1 MPIQFYPQNRIF
13 KLDTKSTSYVLQIGN
28 YDYMLHLYYGAS
40 VSDAELGYMAYTCPH
55 GAHFPRVESENAENP
70 FFSKDLHRM
79 EYSCNGC
86 GDFRGSALTIRRSTG
101 TEDTDIQYVSHKIY
115 AGKPK
120 IDGQP
125 ATYADENEATTLEIL
140 CKDHVSCAEVTLFY
154 TVFERYGAMT
164 RHTVV
169 RNTSDVPMDIKR
181 VLSTCVDF
189 HDASD
194 MDFIHLYGGAC
205 KERRYE
211 RTPLLYSMQGVSSKR
226 GCSSHMQNPFIALCS
241 HDATEEYGDAYGF
254 NLVYTGNFIATAE
267 MDSDCGARV
276 LMGINPEGFTWHLE
290 PNESFTTPEAVMVYS
305 NEGLGGM
312 SRTFH
317 KLYRNNLCRGY
328 WKNRKRPIL
337 INNWEATY
345 FNFDDEKLYD
355 IAKTAS
361 ELGIEMLV
369 MDDGWFGDRN
379 SSHSGLGDWFV
390 NEEKLKGGLSK
401 LTERVNALGMKFGI
415 WFEPEMVSRRSELYK
430 EHPDW
435 VLKTTD
441 RHKSISRYQYVL
453 DMSRQ
458 DVRDYLFG
466 CITNVL
472 DRANITYVKWDFNR
486 SLTEVGSVLLEAD
499 RQQEVF
505 HRYVLGLY
513 ELLERILTAY
523 PKLLL
528 EGCASGGGRFDP
540 AWLYYAPQ
548 IWASDDSDA
557 IERLDIQYGT
567 SMCYPTSS
575 VGAHVSA
582 CPNHQVGRTTP
593 LQTRGNVAMAGTFG
607 YELDLTKLTDEEKE
621 MVRKQCKD
629 YHKYFNVIHN
639 GELYRLISPWKDRTK
654 CAWMYVSE
662 DKNEALVTYVVIRYR
677 VFQRNYLRLSGLD
690 PNKRYRNEQTGQIL
704 SGDTLMNVGINIQEN
719 LRDYDSCTFHF
730 IAVES

>member
-1 MPIQFYPQNRIF
+1 MSIQFFPENRIF
-13 KLDTKSTSYVLQIGN
+13 KLDSKDTSYVLQVGN
-28 YDYMLHLYYGAS
+28 YNYLLHLYYGAR
-40 VSDAELGYMAYTCPH
+40 VSDAELGYLAYTCPH

-86 GDFRGSALTIRRSTG
+86 GDFRGSALTIKRSVG

-120 IDGQP
+120 IAGQP
-125 ATYADENEATTLEIL
+125 ATYADENEAATLEIL
-140 CKDHVSCAEVTLFY
+140 CKDNVSGAEVTLFY
-154 TVFERYGAMT
+154 SVFENYAAMT
-164 RHTVV
+164 RYVTV
-169 RNTSDVPMDIKR
+169 RNASDIPMDIKR

-189 HDASD
+189 HDGAD

-205 KERRYE
+205 KERLFE
-211 RTPLLYSMQGVSSKR
+211 RTPLIYGIQGVSSKR

-241 HDATEEYGDAYGF
+241 HDTTEEHGDAYGF

-267 MDSDCGARV
+267 MDADNGARV

-305 NEGLGGM
+305 NKGLGGM

-345 FNFDDEKLYD
+345 FKFDDEKLYD

-390 NEEKLKGGLSK
+390 NEEKLKGGLGK
-401 LTERVNALGMKFGI
+401 LTQRINALGMKFGI

-430 EHPDW
+430 THPDW
-435 VLKTTD
+435 VLKTPD

-453 DMSRQ
+453 DMGRA
-458 DVRDYLFG
+458 DVRDYLFN
-466 CITNVL
+466 CIKAVL
-472 DRANITYVKWDFNR
+472 DSANIAYIKWDFNR
-486 SLTEVGSVLLEAD
+486 SLTEVGSALLEAD

-523 PKLLL
+523 PELLI

-540 AWLYYAPQ
+540 AWLYYSPQ

-567 SMCYPTSS
+567 SMCYPASS
-575 VGAHVSA
+575 VGAHVSV

-607 YELDLTKLTDEEKE
+607 YELDLTKLSDEEKDI
-621 MVRKQCKD
+621 VHKQCED

-677 VFQRNYLRLSGLD
+677 IFQRNYLRLSGLE
-690 PNKRYRNEQTGQIL
+690 PNKRYLNEQTGQIL
-704 SGDTLMNVGINIQEN
+704 SGDTLMNAGMNIQDN
-719 LRDYDSCTFHF
+719 LKDYESRIFHL
-730 IAVES
+730 IAVE

>member
-1 MPIQFYPQNRIF
+1 MSIQFFPENRIF
-13 KLDTKSTSYVLQIGN
+13 KLDSKDTSYVLQVGN
-28 YDYMLHLYYGAS
+28 YNYLLHLYYGAR
-40 VSDAELGYMAYTCPH
+40 VSDAELGYLAYTCPH

-86 GDFRGSALTIRRSTG
+86 GDFRGSALTIKRSVG

-120 IDGQP
+120 IAGQP
-125 ATYADENEATTLEIL
+125 ATYADENEAATLEIL
-140 CKDHVSCAEVTLFY
+140 CKDNVSGAEVTLFY
-154 TVFERYGAMT
+154 SVFENYAAMT
-164 RHTVV
+164 RYVTV
-169 RNTSDVPMDIKR
+169 RNASDIPMDIKR

-189 HDASD
+189 HDGAD

-205 KERRYE
+205 KERLFE
-211 RTPLLYSMQGVSSKR
+211 RTPLIYGIQGVSSKR

-241 HDATEEYGDAYGF
+241 HDTTEEHGDAYGF

-267 MDSDCGARV
+267 MDADNGARV

-328 WKNRKRPIL
+328 WKNRKRHIL

-345 FNFDDEKLYD
+345 FKFDDEKLYD

-390 NEEKLKGGLSK
+390 NEEKLKGGLGK
-401 LTERVNALGMKFGI
+401 LTQRINALGMKFGI

-430 EHPDW
+430 THPDW
-435 VLKTTD
+435 VLKTPD

-453 DMSRQ
+453 DMGRA
-458 DVRDYLFG
+458 DVRDYLFN
-466 CITNVL
+466 CIKAVL
-472 DRANITYVKWDFNR
+472 DSANIAYIKWDFNR
-486 SLTEVGSVLLEAD
+486 SLTEVGSALLEAD

-523 PKLLL
+523 PELLI

-540 AWLYYAPQ
+540 AWLYYSPQ

-567 SMCYPTSS
+567 SMCYPASS
-575 VGAHVSA
+575 VGAHVSV

-607 YELDLTKLTDEEKE
+607 YELDLTKLSDEEKDI
-621 MVRKQCKD
+621 VRKQCED

-639 GELYRLISPWKDRTK
+639 GKLYRLISPWKDRTK

-677 VFQRNYLRLSGLD
+677 IFQRNYLRLSGLD
-690 PNKRYRNEQTGQIL
+690 PNKRYLNEQTGQIL
-704 SGDTLMNVGINIQEN
+704 SGDTLMNAGMNIQDN
-719 LRDYDSCTFHF
+719 LKDYESRIFHL
-730 IAVES
+730 IAVE

>member
-1 MPIQFYPQNRIF
+1 MSIQFFPENRIF
-13 KLDTKSTSYVLQIGN
+13 KLDSKDTSYVLQVGN
-28 YDYMLHLYYGAS
+28 YNYLLHLYYGAR
-40 VSDAELGYMAYTCPH
+40 VSDAELGYLAYTCPH

-86 GDFRGSALTIRRSTG
+86 GDFRGSALTIKRSVG

-120 IDGQP
+120 IAGQP
-125 ATYADENEATTLEIL
+125 ATYADENEAATLEIL
-140 CKDHVSCAEVTLFY
+140 CKDNVSGAEVTLFY
-154 TVFERYGAMT
+154 SVFENYAAMT
-164 RHTVV
+164 RYVTV
-169 RNTSDVPMDIKR
+169 RNASDIPMDIKR

-189 HDASD
+189 HDGAD

-205 KERRYE
+205 KERLFE
-211 RTPLLYSMQGVSSKR
+211 RTPLIYGIQGVSSKR

-241 HDATEEYGDAYGF
+241 HDTTEEHGDAYGF

-267 MDSDCGARV
+267 MDADNGARV

-305 NEGLGGM
+305 NKGLGGM

-345 FNFDDEKLYD
+345 FKFDDEKLYD

-390 NEEKLKGGLSK
+390 NEEKLKGGLGK
-401 LTERVNALGMKFGI
+401 LTQRINALGMKFGI

-430 EHPDW
+430 THPDW
-435 VLKTTD
+435 VLKTPD

-453 DMSRQ
+453 DMGRA
-458 DVRDYLFG
+458 DVRDYLFN
-466 CITNVL
+466 CIKAVL
-472 DRANITYVKWDFNR
+472 DSANIAYIKWDFNR
-486 SLTEVGSVLLEAD
+486 SLTEVGSALLEAD

-523 PKLLL
+523 PELLI

-540 AWLYYAPQ
+540 AWLYYSPQ

-567 SMCYPTSS
+567 SMCYPASS
-575 VGAHVSA
+575 VGAHVSV

-607 YELDLTKLTDEEKE
+607 YELDLTKLSDEEKDI
-621 MVRKQCKD
+621 VHKQCED

-677 VFQRNYLRLSGLD
+677 IFQRNYLRLSGLD
-690 PNKRYRNEQTGQIL
+690 PNKRYLNEQTGQIL
-704 SGDTLMNVGINIQEN
+704 SGDTLMNAGMNIQDN
-719 LRDYDSCTFHF
+719 LKDYESRIFHL
-730 IAVES
+730 IAVE

>member
-1 MPIQFYPQNRIF
+1 
-13 KLDTKSTSYVLQIGN
+13 
-28 YDYMLHLYYGAS
+28 
-40 VSDAELGYMAYTCPH
+40 
-55 GAHFPRVESENAENP
+55 
-70 FFSKDLHRM
+70 
-79 EYSCNGC
+79 
-86 GDFRGSALTIRRSTG
+86 
-101 TEDTDIQYVSHKIY
+101 
-115 AGKPK
+115 
-120 IDGQP
+120 
-125 ATYADENEATTLEIL
+125 
-140 CKDHVSCAEVTLFY
+140 
-154 TVFERYGAMT
+154 
-164 RHTVV
+164 
-169 RNTSDVPMDIKR
+169 
-181 VLSTCVDF
+181 
-189 HDASD
+189 
-194 MDFIHLYGGAC
+194 
-205 KERRYE
+205 
-211 RTPLLYSMQGVSSKR
+211 
-226 GCSSHMQNPFIALCS
+226 MQNPFIALCS
-241 HDATEEYGDAYGF
+241 HDTTEEHGDAYGF

-267 MDSDCGARV
+267 MDADNGARV

-305 NEGLGGM
+305 NKGLGGM

-345 FNFDDEKLYD
+345 FKFDDEKLYD

-390 NEEKLKGGLSK
+390 NEEKLKGGLGK
-401 LTERVNALGMKFGI
+401 LTQRINALGMKFGI

-430 EHPDW
+430 THPDW
-435 VLKTTD
+435 VLKTPD

-453 DMSRQ
+453 DMGRA
-458 DVRDYLFG
+458 DVRDYLFN
-466 CITNVL
+466 CIKAVL
-472 DRANITYVKWDFNR
+472 DSANIAYIKWDFNR
-486 SLTEVGSVLLEAD
+486 SLTEVGSALLEAD

-523 PKLLL
+523 PELLI

-540 AWLYYAPQ
+540 AWLYYSPQ

-567 SMCYPTSS
+567 SMCYPASS
-575 VGAHVSA
+575 VGAHVSV

-607 YELDLTKLTDEEKE
+607 YELDLTKLSDEEKDI
-621 MVRKQCKD
+621 VHKQCED

-677 VFQRNYLRLSGLD
+677 IFQRNYLRLSGLE
-690 PNKRYRNEQTGQIL
+690 PNKRYLNEQTGQIL
-704 SGDTLMNVGINIQEN
+704 SGDTLMNAGMNIQDN
-719 LRDYDSCTFHF
+719 LKDYESRIFHL
-730 IAVES
+730 IAVE